1 MLSKEDAARIRQ
13 SVQRTVGREVL
24 RRLKRMADDDAVLEQ
39 EKLHWA
45 WRISLVLAVA
55 FVAAMAWM
63 LFR

>member
-39 EKLHWA
+39 AKLHWA

>member
-1 MLSKEDAARIRQ
+1 MLSKEDDARIRQ

-39 EKLHWA
+39 EKLHWV